1 MSPALQSVVDKNK
14 EMLRE
19 VLESS
24 KQNMR
29 YHIAEA
35 LQAKNKSF
43 FEKRESNQSHVRVL
57 STEHSIQ
64 EDLMLLAGGP

>member
-1 MSPALQSVVDKNK
+1 MSAGLQSAVERNK
-14 EMLRE
+14 EKLFE

-43 FEKRESNQSHVRVL
+43 FEKRESN
-57 STEHSIQ
+57 
-64 EDLMLLAGGP
+64 

>member
-1 MSPALQSVVDKNK
+1 MSAGLQSAIEKNK
-14 EMLRE
+14 EVLRE

-35 LQAKNKSF
+35 LQAKNRSF

-57 STEHSIQ
+57 SSEQSLQ
-64 EDLMLLAGGP
+64 EDLMLLSGGP